1 MSIVGGVRDIGVGT
15 DTEIYTE
22 YYFQLSRYI
31 SSISDIIKEGIEC
44 DRGYLVLN
52 WISHLL
58 GDKPQSALFLS
69 QLFSLGLIFSATY
82 KISNHIG
89 AKEITSF
96 TILFC
101 FMYYNMTYNYMRQF
115 CALSL
120 LIWGLYYIVK
130 NKWWHYVA
138 IQVLAYF
145 FHTSSVIFIVV
156 AVFYIIVYK
165 IENKKMRMIFIIC
178 VISVPILFSLMFYTL
193 LPYFMNSGLVTEVY
207 ADRYGTGSE
216 YDSGGGLGIRKSII
230 DMTMLVVIFLNRK
243 VVGMKCFQFQL
254 VLFISYFA
262 ISLLSIY
269 VVYLSRLSFYFSLP
283 LLIYFASNISLSK
296 RKMLAYLY
304 FAIITVEWYIMYIKA
319 NNCETY
325 PYKSTL
331 LGI

>member
-1 MSIVGGVRDIGVGT
+1 
-15 DTEIYTE
+15 
-22 YYFQLSRYI
+22 
-31 SSISDIIKEGIEC
+31 
-44 DRGYLVLN
+44 
-52 WISHLL
+52 
-58 GDKPQSALFLS
+58 
-69 QLFSLGLIFSATY
+69 
-82 KISNHIG
+82 
-89 AKEITSF
+89 
-96 TILFC
+96 
-101 FMYYNMTYNYMRQF
+101 MRQF

-138 IQVLAYF
+138 IQMLAYF
-145 FHTSSVIFIVV
+145 FHTSSVIFIIV

-165 IENKKMRMIFIIC
+165 IENKNMRMIFIIC
-178 VISVPILFSLMFYTL
+178 VISVPILFSLMYYTL

-207 ADRYGTGSE
+207 AERYGTGSE
-216 YDSGGGLGIRKSII
+216 YGSGGGLGIRKSII